1 MANLAS
7 IQASDHTE
15 KVQKAT
21 LPVLLDFGAAWCAP
35 CKRLAPI
42 LETLAAEWEGKVV
55 IYSVDADAN
64 NDLVMQYRVMSLPTI
79 VLVKGGK
86 EVHRLVGLQPKE
98 KLIAEFGSQI

>member
-7 IQASDHTE
+7 IQASDYAD
-15 KVQKAT
+15 KVQKAY

-42 LETLAAEWEGKVV
+42 LENLAAEWADKAV
-55 IYSVDADAN
+55 IYTVDADAN